1 MLRIGLTLF
10 LTALNAIWITAFL
23 YMRQHPTEEVVPQK
37 LALQESALDV
47 QKIEISF
54 ESRDV
59 HVVLDKKGSN
69 WFLQSPVQWEA
80 NVIAV
85 DNLIQQFIFSRPKL
99 SFKLQNTADLN
110 RYGLT
115 LPMCTLKCSTKD
127 KTHTLFFGQI
137 PNADNIYVTESGTN
151 EIFVFDAKF
160 LDALSLP
167 LEKWG
172 HPFLFS
178 FDDPVGITFDTPQKK
193 LYICQEQGHW
203 LFKSPISAN
212 VDQAHMEVV
221 CQQLTHLEYV
231 RFLTPEETKLWLSR
245 FNQASENFQLTLQ
258 NREKS
263 STLELLPWDSEKTLY
278 VAQRNHEGPL
288 FLFNSNCIERLLNAQ
303 EILRERNLFNL
314 KLQDL
319 NKIVYEIPGH
329 SITLQAIEDNKWEL
343 WNRAGLP
350 TESTQKA
357 SNSSIL
363 SFLNELNAL
372 YVEKFIDEAIDL
384 PEPPIADITLSFK
397 DENRHFYFYKQGED
411 YYLKF
416 EKEPTLFQ
424 LAIVDE
430 DLFQKTLDDF
440 RNCLIWDWSSDEKV
454 ASFKIIASDGNVVNI
469 NPETVDVSLFSSL
482 RAQKWLNGPV
492 QYPLFNAP
500 TYRLEIETVDEQQVR
515 YLYKLEFSDRI
526 GGNLQTARYR
536 DEYFLLPQ
544 DWIEALFDILH
555 RPFWESMAR
564 TFLMN
569 P

>member
-1 MLRIGLTLF
+1 MLRTGLTVF
-10 LTALNAIWITAFL
+10 LMMLNAVWITAFL
-23 YMRQHPTEEVVPQK
+23 YMRQHPAEEIVPQK

-59 HVVLDKKGSN
+59 HIILDKKGAK

-160 LDALSLP
+160 LDALSLSP
-167 LEKWG
+167 EKWG

-178 FDDPVGITFDTPQKK
+178 FDDLVGITFDTPQKK
-193 LYICQEQGHW
+193 LYLCQEQGRW

-212 VDQAHMEVV
+212 VDSSHMEVV
-221 CQQLTHLEYV
+221 SQQLTHLEYL
-231 RFLTPEETKLWLSR
+231 RFLTPEETKLWISR
-245 FNQASENFQLTLQ
+245 FNQASESFRLSLQ
-258 NREKS
+258 NRETS
-263 STLELLPWDSEKTLY
+263 CTLELLPWDSEANLY

-288 FLFNSNCIERLLNAQ
+288 FLFSSNCIERLLNAQ

-319 NKIVYEIPGH
+319 NKIVYETPGH
-329 SITLQAIEDNKWEL
+329 PITLQAIEDNKWEL
-343 WNRAGLP
+343 WNHLGAP
-350 TESTQKA
+350 TENPQKA
-357 SNSSIL
+357 SISSIQGFL
-363 SFLNELNAL
+363 SELNAL
-372 YVEKFIDEAIDL
+372 YVEKFIDEPIDF
-384 PEPPIADITLSFK
+384 PKPPIADITLSFK
-397 DENRHFYFYKQGED
+397 DENRHFYFYKQEND

-416 EKEPTLFQ
+416 EKEPTVFQ

-430 DLFQKTLDDF
+430 TLFQKTLDDF
-440 RNCLIWDWSSDEKV
+440 RNRLIWDWSSDEKV
-454 ASFKIIASDGNVVNI
+454 VSFKIIASDGTITTI
-469 NPETVDVSLFSSL
+469 NPEEVDVSHFASL
-482 RAQKWLNGPV
+482 RAKKWLNGPV

-500 TYRLEIETVDEQQVR
+500 TYRLEIETVDAQQVR

-526 GGNLQTARYR
+526 GGNLQTAKYR

-544 DWIEALFDILH
+544 DWIEALFDLLH

-564 TFLMN
+564 TFLTH